1 MNKKNKS
8 IIIGLV
14 VLILLFIGG
23 IIGKRINEENAVI
36 KKAEV
41 AINNGD
47 KKFRATQI
55 FEWVYRKNIESFDEI
70 TNINKESIIDYT
82 VGIKLHKN
90 ILDQVKKGDILAT
103 LYVNDLNI
111 NLTKE
116 DLDIFKIRNN

>member
-23 IIGKRINEENAVI
+23 IIGKRINDENAVI

-47 KKFRATQI
+47 YDNARDILYTVVDGNNKKIEVSKELIELLKEGVELTKQTKGHFNI
-55 FEWVYRKNIESFDEI
+55 FMGN
-70 TNINKESIIDYT
+70 IIDYY
-82 VGIKLHKN
+82 KN
-90 ILDQVKKGDILAT
+90 T
-103 LYVNDLNI
+103 LCY
-111 NLTKE
+111 
-116 DLDIFKIRNN
+116 

>member
-14 VLILLFIGG
+14 VLILLFIVG

-47 KKFRATQI
+47 YDNARDI
-55 FEWVYRKNIESFDEI
+55 L
-70 TNINKESIIDYT
+70 YT
-82 VGIKLHKN
+82 VVDGNNKN
-90 ILDQVKKGDILAT
+90 YGMWLLV
-103 LYVNDLNI
+103 
-111 NLTKE
+111 TKRLKVQE
-116 DLDIFKIRNN
+116 

>member
-41 AINNGD
+41 AINDGD
-47 KKFRATQI
+47 YDNARVYYILLLMEIIKK
-55 FEWVYRKNIESFDEI
+55 
-70 TNINKESIIDYT
+70 
-82 VGIKLHKN
+82 
-90 ILDQVKKGDILAT
+90 
-103 LYVNDLNI
+103 
-111 NLTKE
+111 
-116 DLDIFKIRNN
+116 